1 MSTDPIHPER
11 LSAFWS
17 VNANPMDP
25 SKQAFLIQ
33 QSLNKLVGATG
44 EQLAPG
50 AVPQQPVLA
59 AGLAP
64 SALTSL
70 QTQQLNNMVAAIQKQ
85 AAQNAAL
92 MQSMQNVPSTSM
104 QGPSHLAPLDVAG
117 EFGLFYVAHLIN
129 EDIDSVA
136 QRQCGP

>member
-1 MSTDPIHPER
+1 
-11 LSAFWS
+11 AFWT
-17 VNANPMDP
+17 VNASPMDP

-64 SALTSL
+64 SAHGLTSL
-70 QTQQLNNMVAAIQKQ
+70 QSHQLNSMVAAIQKQ
-85 AAQNAAL
+85 AAQNASFL
-92 MQSMQNVPSTSM
+92 QNVPSTSM
-104 QGPSHLAPLDVAG
+104 QGPSHLAPLDVA
-117 EFGLFYVAHLIN
+117 
-129 EDIDSVA
+129 
-136 QRQCGP
+136 